1 MPVCFPAASPDR
13 GCLNATVQ
21 QKLRV
26 VVIAP
31 NLGSDLGWLSD
42 LDPRIEVLDGNALA
56 QDIDG
61 GKPLL
66 ERAEVILLGYPVPRG
81 IVERAPHLRWVQH
94 TQAGVSNLHG
104 TDLWDSPVT
113 LTSSRGAVAATGIAE
128 YVIAGAYYF
137 ASGLNEA
144 ARQKAAGEFS
154 RRGYALRTLTGATI
168 GIVGLGGIGAEVARL
183 ARAAGM
189 RVVATRRSVA
199 SPKRDTEGVDLLLPA
214 GQVAELAAASDF
226 VAVCVQLTPATEKMI
241 GAEVLAA
248 MKPHSV
254 LINIARGEVIDEDAL
269 VAALQAGRI
278 AGAVLDVYAGE
289 LAGRPPRRELV
300 ELPQVVLTPHI
311 SGLGDPGGNE
321 PVKRL
326 FAENLRRYLK
336 GQSLLNL
343 VDRSRGY

>member
-1 MPVCFPAASPDR
+1 
-13 GCLNATVQ
+13 
-21 QKLRV
+21 V

-31 NLGSDLGWLSD
+31 NLGSDLGWLTD
-42 LDPRIEVLDGNALA
+42 VDPRLEVLDGNALA

-61 GKPLL
+61 GEPLL
-66 ERAEVILLGYPVPRG
+66 EEAEIVLLGYPVPHG
-81 IVERAPHLRWVQH
+81 IIERAPHLRWVQH

-104 TDLWDSPVT
+104 TDLWDSQVM

-137 ASGLNEA
+137 ARGLHEA
-144 ARQKAAGEFS
+144 TRQKAAGEFS
-154 RRGYALRTLTGATI
+154 RGGYALRALTGATI

-189 RVVATRRSVA
+189 QVVATRRSVA
-199 SPKRDTEGVDLLLPA
+199 APERDAQGVDLLLPA
-214 GQVAELAAASDF
+214 DRLAELAAASDF
-226 VAVCVQLTPATEKMI
+226 VAVCVMLTPATEQLI
-241 GAEVLAA
+241 DAGVLAA
-248 MKPHSV
+248 MKPHAV
-254 LINIARGEVIDEDAL
+254 LINVARGEVIDEDAL
-269 VAALQAGRI
+269 IAALQADRI

-311 SGLGDPGGNE
+311 SWQGDPGGHA
-321 PVKRL
+321 PAKRL
-326 FAENLRRYLK
+326 FTENLRRYLD
-336 GQSLLNL
+336 GQPLQNL

>member
-1 MPVCFPAASPDR
+1 
-13 GCLNATVQ
+13 VQ
-21 QKLRV
+21 KITRV

-31 NLGSDLGWLSD
+31 NLGPDLAWLTD
-42 LDPRIEVLDGNALA
+42 VDPRLEVRDGHELA
-56 QDIDG
+56 QDIDS

-66 ERAEVILLGYPVPRG
+66 EDAEVILLGYPVPHG
-81 IVERAPHLRWVQH
+81 IVERAPNLRWVQH

-104 TDLWDSPVT
+104 TDLWDSPVM

-128 YVIAGAYYF
+128 YVMAGAYYF
-137 ASGLNEA
+137 ARGLHEA
-144 ARQKAAGEFS
+144 TRQKAVGEFS
-154 RRGYALRTLTGATI
+154 RSGYTLRALTGATI

-199 SPKRDTEGVDLLLPA
+199 SPKRDAEGVDLLLPA
-214 GQVAELAAASDF
+214 DRVAELAAASDF
-226 VAVCVQLTPATEKMI
+226 VAVCVMLTPATEKMI

-248 MKPHSV
+248 MKSHAV
-254 LINIARGEVIDEDAL
+254 LINVARGEVIDEDAL

-278 AGAVLDVYAGE
+278 AGAVLDVYTGE

-300 ELPQVVLTPHI
+300 EFPQVVLTPHI
-311 SGLGDPGGNE
+311 SGRGDPSGDE

-326 FAENLRRYLK
+326 FAENLRRYLE
-336 GQSLLNL
+336 GQPLQNL

>member
-1 MPVCFPAASPDR
+1 
-13 GCLNATVQ
+13 VQ
-21 QKLRV
+21 KITRV

-31 NLGSDLGWLSD
+31 NLGPDLAWLTD
-42 LDPRIEVLDGNALA
+42 VDPRLEVRDGHELA
-56 QDIDG
+56 QDIDS

-66 ERAEVILLGYPVPRG
+66 EDAEVILLGYPVPHG
-81 IVERAPHLRWVQH
+81 IVERAPNLRWVQH

-104 TDLWDSPVT
+104 TDLWDSPVM

-128 YVIAGAYYF
+128 YVMAGAYYF
-137 ASGLNEA
+137 ARGLHEA
-144 ARQKAAGEFS
+144 TRQKAAGEFS
-154 RRGYALRTLTGATI
+154 RSGYTLRALTGATI

-199 SPKRDTEGVDLLLPA
+199 SPKRDAEGVDLLLPA
-214 GQVAELAAASDF
+214 RPPCRLAAASDF
-226 VAVCVQLTPATEKMI
+226 VAVCVMLTPATEKMI

-248 MKPHSV
+248 MKSHAV
-254 LINIARGEVIDEDAL
+254 LINVARGEVIDEDAL

-278 AGAVLDVYAGE
+278 AGAVLDVYTGE

-300 ELPQVVLTPHI
+300 EFPQVVLTPHI
-311 SGLGDPGGNE
+311 SGRGDPSGDE

-326 FAENLRRYLK
+326 FAENLRRYLE
-336 GQSLLNL
+336 GQPLQNL

>member
-1 MPVCFPAASPDR
+1 
-13 GCLNATVQ
+13 VQ
-21 QKLRV
+21 KITRV

-31 NLGSDLGWLSD
+31 NLGPDLAWLTD
-42 LDPRIEVLDGNALA
+42 VDPRLEVRDGHELA
-56 QDIDG
+56 QDIDS

-66 ERAEVILLGYPVPRG
+66 EDAEVILLGYPVPHG
-81 IVERAPHLRWVQH
+81 IVERAPNLRWVQH

-104 TDLWDSPVT
+104 TDLWDSPVM

-128 YVIAGAYYF
+128 YVMAGAYHF
-137 ASGLNEA
+137 ARGLHEA
-144 ARQKAAGEFS
+144 TRQKAAGEFS
-154 RRGYALRTLTGATI
+154 RSGYTLRALTGATI

-199 SPKRDTEGVDLLLPA
+199 SPKRDAEGVDLLLPA
-214 GQVAELAAASDF
+214 DRVAELAAASDF
-226 VAVCVQLTPATEKMI
+226 VAVCVMLTPATEKMI

-248 MKPHSV
+248 MKSHAV
-254 LINIARGEVIDEDAL
+254 LINVARGEVIDEDAL

-278 AGAVLDVYAGE
+278 AGAVLDVYTGE

-300 ELPQVVLTPHI
+300 EFPQVVLTPHI
-311 SGLGDPGGNE
+311 SGRGDPSGDE

-326 FAENLRRYLK
+326 FAENLRRYLE
-336 GQSLLNL
+336 GQPLQNL

>member
-1 MPVCFPAASPDR
+1 
-13 GCLNATVQ
+13 LNATVQ

-26 VVIAP
+26 LVIAP
-31 NLGSDLGWLSD
+31 NLGPDLGWLTD
-42 LDPRIEVLDGNALA
+42 VDPRLEVLDANALA
-56 QDIDG
+56 QQIDG

-81 IVERAPHLRWVQH
+81 IIERAPHLRWVQH

-104 TDLWDSPVT
+104 TDIWDSPVT

-128 YVIAGAYYF
+128 YVMAGAYYF
-137 ASGLNEA
+137 ACGLHEA
-144 ARQKAAGEFS
+144 TRQKAAGEFS
-154 RRGYALRTLTGATI
+154 RHGYALGTLTGATI

-189 RVVATRRSVA
+189 RVIATRRSVA
-199 SPKRDTEGVDLLLPA
+199 VPQSDAEGVDLLLPA
-214 GQVAELAAASDF
+214 GQLAELAAASDF
-226 VAVCVQLTPATEKMI
+226 VAVCAQLTPATEKMI

-248 MKPHSV
+248 MKPHAV
-254 LINIARGEVIDEDAL
+254 LINVARGEVIDEDAL
-269 VAALQAGRI
+269 VDALQAGRI

-300 ELPQVVLTPHI
+300 EFPQVVLTPHI
-311 SGLGDPGGNE
+311 SGMGDPGGDE

-326 FAENLRRYLK
+326 FAENLRRYLE
-336 GQSLLNL
+336 GQPLLNL
-343 VDRSRGY
+343 VDRARGY

>member
-1 MPVCFPAASPDR
+1 
-13 GCLNATVQ
+13 LNATVK

-31 NLGSDLGWLSD
+31 NLGSDLGWLTD
-42 LDPRIEVLDGNALA
+42 VDPRLEVVDGNALA
-56 QDIDG
+56 QQIDG

-94 TQAGVSNLHG
+94 TQAGVSNLYD

-137 ASGLNEA
+137 ACGLNEA
-144 ARQKAAGEFS
+144 TRQKAAGDFS
-154 RRGYALRTLTGATI
+154 RHGYALRTLTGATI
-168 GIVGLGGIGAEVARL
+168 GIVGLGGIGGEVARL

-189 RVVATRRSVA
+189 RVIATRRSVTL
-199 SPKRDTEGVDLLLPA
+199 PQRDAEGVDLLLPA

-226 VAVCVQLTPATEKMI
+226 VAVCTQLTPATAKMI

-248 MKPHSV
+248 MKPHAV

-269 VAALQAGRI
+269 VAALQTGRI

-300 ELPQVVLTPHI
+300 EFPQVVLTPHI
-311 SGLGDPGGNE
+311 SGIGDPGGDE
-321 PVKRL
+321 PAKRL
-326 FAENLRRYLK
+326 FTENLRRYLK
-336 GQSLLNL
+336 GQPLLNL
-343 VDRSRGY
+343 VDRCRGY